1 MKQPSFLTLAE
12 VVEIHRNQIQL
23 YGGHDRI
30 REIHLLQSA
39 LAQPEAA
46 FAGAWLHE
54 DLFNMAAAYAFH
66 IGQNHP
72 FIDGNKRTALA
83 SALVFLELNN
93 VSIEDPEGLLLG
105 AIQKMAAGNLD
116 KRDLAAI
123 LRKLPRATGE

>member
-23 YGGHDRI
+23 YGGNDRI

-54 DLFNMAAAYAFH
+54 DLFEMAAAYTFH
-66 IGQNHP
+66 IAHNHP

-83 SALVFLELNN
+83 AALVFLEINGTSLL
-93 VSIEDPEGLLLG
+93 DPEG
-105 AIQKMAAGNLD
+105 
-116 KRDLAAI
+116 I
-123 LRKLPRATGE
+123 LYDTVIRLVERKLGKKDFGIILKKLADKN